1 MQQNSSYLIFSLNN
15 KLYGI
20 KSNYFEEVLPLPE
33 LILLP
38 EVDCGIVGSFDLRGE
53 TLPVLDLNNKLG
65 YPQLGYRLS
74 DSLIVVRCSQLR
86 IGIIIHGFPDIRTIS
101 LQEIV
106 KSSNNQ
112 LNDDL
117 KPLIVDQSE
126 IIIGAALGEDKV
138 WILNDLENWIMA
150 SQIRTILDGLICQKE
165 EIRNSNLLLNQSIL
179 GEEKQNIFCL
189 TATNEEKAIFRNRAE
204 SLKAS
209 SQPQEPI
216 ESQPLVVFT
225 LGTRLWG
232 IDSGNVREFIDIKKL
247 TPVPCCPIH
256 IIGNTNLRGE
266 ILTLVDIRK
275 PLNLPITEIPIPC
288 KAIVVELE
296 DMVVGIM
303 VDSIRDAM
311 FLMNSQDIVSATTAL
326 PDVEKNYLQGA
337 IAYEEN
343 NQQLIGILD
352 LSKLLVKGGLVI
364 DELV

>member
-15 KLYGI
+15 QLYGI

-38 EVDCGIVGSFDLRGE
+38 EVDCGIVGSFNLRGE
-53 TLPVLDLNNKLG
+53 TLPVLDLNHKLG
-65 YPQLGYRLS
+65 YRQPDYCLS
-74 DSLIVVRCSQLR
+74 DSVIVVRCSQLR
-86 IGIIIHGFPDIRTIS
+86 IGIIINGFSDVRTIGS
-101 LQEIV
+101 QEIV
-106 KSSNNQ
+106 KSSNTQ
-112 LNDDL
+112 LNGDL
-117 KPLIVDQSE
+117 GPLIADQLE
-126 IIIGAALGEDKV
+126 IIVGMALGEDKI
-138 WILNDLENWIMA
+138 WILNDLENWIVV
-150 SQIRTILDGLICQKE
+150 SQITTILDALIRPKGNIE
-165 EIRNSNLLLNQSIL
+165 NSNFSLNRSIL
-179 GEEKQNIFCL
+179 RKEKQRIFCP
-189 TATNEEKAIFRNRAE
+189 TATNEERAIFRNRAE

-225 LGTRLWG
+225 LGNRLWG
-232 IDSGNVREFIDIKKL
+232 MDSGNVREFVDIKKL

-256 IIGNTNLRGE
+256 IIGNTTLRGE

-275 PLNLPITEIPIPC
+275 SLSIPITEIAIPC
-288 KAIVVELE
+288 KAIVVKLE

-311 FLMNSQDIVSATTAL
+311 FLMNSQDMVSATITL

-352 LSKLLVKGGLVI
+352 LPKLLLKGGLVI